1 MRLQLPPSMGS
12 GSGPLY
18 QQITQKLVEKLSAG
32 DFAPGQALP
41 SERDLA
47 QQFGVSIGTLRAAMN
62 ALVSE
67 GILVRQQGRGTF
79 VATHDRDRLR
89 FYFFHIVKHDKEKQ
103 DYPEVKFDAFSLG
116 KADADVAQKLQIA
129 RGAATIH
136 IRNVLWLDG
145 RPVLVDEITL
155 PAAQFRGLTE
165 EMVRTRK
172 STLYNLY
179 QSAFGITVARSS
191 ERLRAATVSAQH
203 TPLLAVEVGT
213 PILQIR
219 RVALRYDDTPVEWRV
234 SHVNTALHE
243 YSSELGA

>member
-1 MRLQLPPSMGS
+1 MSLQLPPSMGG
-12 GSGPLY
+12 GSKPLY
-18 QQITQKLVEKLSAG
+18 QQITQKLVEQLSAG

-47 QQFGVSIGTLRAAMN
+47 LQFGVSIGTLRAAMN
-62 ALVSE
+62 ALVKE

-103 DYPEVKFDAFSLG
+103 DYPEVKFDAFALG

-129 RGAATIH
+129 RGAAIIH

-145 RPVLVDEITL
+145 HPVLVDEITL
-155 PAAQFRGLTE
+155 PAAQFRGMTE
-165 EMVRTRK
+165 EIVRTRK

-179 QSAFGITVARSS
+179 QSKFGITVARSS
-191 ERLRAATVSAQH
+191 ERLRAAITTEEHA
-203 TPLLAVEVGT
+203 LLLQVETGA

-234 SHVNTALHE
+234 SHVNTAHHE
-243 YSSELGA
+243 YSSELGS